1 MLFLVEDKGGHSGG
15 RCRPGIFLCMAR
27 ASARTF
33 PFLQLAEGVGLELL
47 PQPGEQWGRGMG
59 AASTRREDRGM
70 ACWGVAAVRSVVS
83 KWDQIADPPSGKVR
97 FPVVYT
103 KQTEAWS

>member
-27 ASARTF
+27 AGARTF

-47 PQPGEQWGRGMG
+47 AQPGEQWGRAWALRRPEGRTGGWRVG
-59 AASTRREDRGM
+59 ALLQS
-70 ACWGVAAVRSVVS
+70 VALC
-83 KWDQIADPPSGKVR
+83 QNG
-97 FPVVYT
+97 T
-103 KQTEAWS
+103 KL